1 MLRMVFAARAIA
13 TSMASCTL
21 VVEEPDVSWPQLV
34 DAVTDLQ
41 TLLEKLGLKGF
52 LKTTGGKGLHVVV
65 PIRATLTWEQAK
77 RFTKAVAE
85 LFASTFPNRF
95 VATLPKSKR
104 KGRILID
111 YLRNSQGATAIAPY
125 GIRARRNAPVSTPV
139 AWGELAQDLRF
150 DYFNVNTI
158 PDRLSRLRQ
167 DPWQDFVGTRQTL
180 TASMFKQ
187 VGIKAGVHG
196 D

>member
-1 MLRMVFAARAIA
+1 MVFAARAIA

-65 PIRATLTWEQAK
+65 PIRAALTWEQAK

-167 DPWQDFVGTRQTL
+167 DPWQDFVGTGQTL

-196 D
+196 H